1 MSKRN
6 PMAKLIAQ
14 IEDGEICSEKTIYE
28 KYLDH
33 TKKYKD
39 LYGTKTVILMMV
51 GSFYEL
57 YGLKTD
63 PSRSIAIWF
72 STQDLQRYVAWAGLV
87 FVGLML
93 FLMRFGPSR

>member
-14 IEDGEICSEKTIYE
+14 IEDGNEFRTEKTIYE

-39 LYGTKTVILMMV
+39 LYGAKTVILMMV

-63 PSRSIAIWF
+63 PSRSIA
-72 STQDLQRYVAWAGLV
+72 DVAK
-87 FVGLML
+87 
-93 FLMRFGPSR
+93 